1 VGSSLAHKLVNG
13 RESLARRGTMMDTH
27 KVSELEIKVRI
38 VPKRARW
45 PEAHVS
51 PAWTKARH
59 CVDMFEELVRDVD
72 CNCLEA
78 EQNKKLSTREL
89 RESRA
94 VICNQ
99 AIGKLSLRGRG
110 ESAI

>member
-1 VGSSLAHKLVNG
+1 
-13 RESLARRGTMMDTH
+13 
-27 KVSELEIKVRI
+27 
-38 VPKRARW
+38 
-45 PEAHVS
+45 
-51 PAWTKARH
+51 
-59 CVDMFEELVRDVD
+59 MFEELVRDVD

-99 AIGKLSLRGRG
+99 AIGKLVNFAAFEVAERALSENIVALERLSRNPEQVQMLQKMKQAQRDLQEGIEATRRMILDRCKMR
-110 ESAI
+110 EHVPV